1 MKTFLPSLILFFVLS
16 LTGFAQ
22 KAITVTEGPITFR
35 HGNTPG
41 ITVSIPEVSFKKIQD
56 SWIKTLEKGTK
67 SKVMNEDN
75 EISIFG
81 AILKGIS
88 PAPVNIYSFVR
99 DNDSAILLAATVE
112 LKKDVYV
119 SMENNAEEFA
129 KVKAFL
135 LEFAKGH
142 YLEVAQGQLDT
153 EEKKLS
159 KLESDLKSL
168 ENDKVK
174 LEKMIQ
180 SNTNTIASTKDEL
193 NVLRTNLK
201 SLNDELLAQTNAF
214 NALEDG
220 SAKDEKKK
228 YIDDLEKRIKKDNKD
243 VESGEKKIINLQSE
257 IDKGQKETLPDVLKN
272 QEQTRI
278 AVEQQKGVVSSYQAK
293 CENIKNSM

>member
-1 MKTFLPSLILFFVLS
+1 MKTFIPSFILFFVLS
-16 LTGFAQ
+16 ITGFAQ
-22 KAITVTEGPITFR
+22 KAITFVEGPIVFR

-41 ITVSIPEVSFKKIQD
+41 ITVSIPEVSFKKVQD

-81 AILKGIS
+81 AMLKNIS
-88 PAPVNIYSFVR
+88 PAPVNVYSFVR
-99 DNDSAILLAATVE
+99 DNDSAILVAATVE

-119 SMENNAEEFA
+119 TLENNPEEYA
-129 KVKAFL
+129 KVKGFL

-142 YLEVAQGQLDT
+142 YLELAEEQLAA

-159 KLESDLKSL
+159 KLEGDLKDL
-168 ENDKVK
+168 DNDKVK

-180 SNTNTIASTKDEL
+180 SNTNTIASTNDEL
-193 NVLRTNLK
+193 TILRNSLK
-201 SLNDELLAQTNAF
+201 SLNDEMLAQTNAY
-214 NALEDG
+214 NALEEG
-220 SAKDEKKK
+220 TAKDEKKK

-243 VESGEKKIINLQSE
+243 IESGEKKIINLQSE
-257 IDKGQKETLPDVLKN
+257 IDKGRDESLPEVIRS

-278 AVEQQKGVVSSYQAK
+278 AIDQQKEVVNAATAK
-293 CENIKNSM
+293 CNTIKNSM

>member
-1 MKTFLPSLILFFVLS
+1 MKTFNLSFILFFVLS
-16 LTGFAQ
+16 FTGFAQ
-22 KAITVTEGPITFR
+22 KAITFIEGPVTFR

-41 ITVSIPEVSFKKIQD
+41 ITVSIPEVSFKKVQD

-81 AILKGIS
+81 AMLKNIS
-88 PAPVNIYSFVR
+88 PTPINVYSFVR
-99 DNDSAILLAATVE
+99 DNDSVILLAATVE

-119 SMENNAEEFA
+119 TAENNAEEYA
-129 KVKAFL
+129 RVKGFL

-142 YLEVAQGQLDT
+142 YLALAQEQLDN

-159 KLESDLKSL
+159 RLEGDLKSL
-168 ENDKVK
+168 DNDKVK

-180 SNTNTIASTKDEL
+180 SNTTTIGSTKDEL
-193 NVLRTNLK
+193 TLLRNSLK
-201 SLNDELLAQTNAF
+201 SLNEELLAQTNAY
-214 NALEDG
+214 NALEEG
-220 SAKDEKKK
+220 TAKDEKKK

-257 IDKGQKETLPDVLKN
+257 IDKGQKETLPDVIKT

-278 AVEQQKGVVSSYQAK
+278 AVDQQKEVVNTYTTK
-293 CENIKNSM
+293 YNTIKNSL

>member
-1 MKTFLPSLILFFVLS
+1 MKTFLTSLIFFFVLS
-16 LTGFAQ
+16 LTGIAQ
-22 KAITVTEGPITFR
+22 KAITITEGPITFR

-41 ITVSIPEVSFKKIQD
+41 ITISIPEVSFKKIQD

-81 AILKGIS
+81 AMLKNIS
-88 PAPVNIYSFVR
+88 PAPINIYSLVR
-99 DNDSAILLAATVE
+99 ENDSAILLAATVE

-119 SMENNAEEFA
+119 TSENNAEEFA

-135 LEFAKGH
+135 MEFAKGH
-142 YLEVAQGQLDT
+142 YLDVAQDQLDN

-168 ENDKVK
+168 DNDKVK

-201 SLNDELLAQTNAF
+201 SLNDELLVQTNAY
-214 NALEDG
+214 NALED
-220 SAKDEKKK
+220 SPAKDEKKK
-228 YIDDLEKRIKKDNKD
+228 YIDDLNKRIKKDNKD
-243 VESGEKKIINLQSE
+243 IESGEKKIINLQSE
-257 IDKGQKETLPDVLKN
+257 IDKGQNETLPDVLKN

-278 AVEQQKGVVSSYQAK
+278 AVDQQKEVVNAYKTK
-293 CENIKNSM
+293 CDIIKNSL

>member
-1 MKTFLPSLILFFVLS
+1 MKTLLPSFILFLAMS

-22 KAITVTEGPITFR
+22 KAITFVEGPIAFR
-35 HGNTPG
+35 HGSTPG
-41 ITVSIPEVSFKKIQD
+41 ITVSIPEVSFKKVQD

-81 AILKGIS
+81 AILKNIS
-88 PAPVNIYSFVR
+88 PTPVNVYSFVR
-99 DNDSAILLAATVE
+99 GNDSAVLLAATVE

-119 SMENNAEEFA
+119 TLENNAEEYA
-129 KVKAFL
+129 KVKGFL

-142 YLEVAQGQLDT
+142 YLELAQEQLDA

-159 KLESDLKSL
+159 KLEGDLKDL
-168 ENDKVK
+168 DNDKVK

-180 SNTNTIASTKDEL
+180 TNTTTIASTKDEL
-193 NVLRTNLK
+193 VLLRNSIK
-201 SLNDELLAQTNAF
+201 SLNDELLAQTNAY
-214 NALEDG
+214 NALEEG
-220 SAKDEKKK
+220 PAKDEKKK

-243 VESGEKKIINLQSE
+243 IESGEKKIINLQSD
-257 IDKGQKETLPDVLKN
+257 IDKGQKDSLPEVIKS

-278 AVEQQKGVVSSYQAK
+278 AIDQQKEVVNTATAK
-293 CENIKNSM
+293 CNGIKNSM